1 MSHEAQMA
9 VPGRAGKRTEPR
21 ERDRN
26 FPERPGCEKP
36 FLGIDSAWIVG

>member
-1 MSHEAQMA
+1 MSYEAQMA
-9 VPGRAGKRTEPR
+9 APGRTGKRTEPR

-26 FPERPGCEKP
+26 FPERAGCEKP

>member
-1 MSHEAQMA
+1 MSYEAQMA
-9 VPGRAGKRTEPR
+9 ALSRTGQTTEPR

-26 FPERPGCEKP
+26 FLERPGCEKP